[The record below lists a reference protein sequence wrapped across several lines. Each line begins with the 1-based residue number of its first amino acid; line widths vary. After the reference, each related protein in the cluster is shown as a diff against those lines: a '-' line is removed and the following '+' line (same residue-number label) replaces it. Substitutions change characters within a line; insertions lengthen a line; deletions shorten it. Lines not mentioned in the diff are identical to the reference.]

1 MDCISGILEEFKGL
15 SRVPHG
21 SWNEEAESA
30 YLTERLRAM
39 GLSPVTDSVHNV
51 MADVPAT
58 PGHEN
63 APRVILQGHMDMV
76 CAVKPGS
83 AFDHRRDSV
92 TIVVEDG
99 ILKTDGRSSLGA
111 DNNLGNAVV
120 LWLLNQN
127 LPHGPLRLLF
137 TVAEEVGL
145 RGAGALDPAWL
156 QGAKYLLNT
165 DGFHLGRMVVSSA
178 GGRRETFRRTLDTT
192 PTVGRYAY
200 EISFSGYPGGHSGD
214 DIDKNRPNPIKLLV
228 EFLTELGTET
238 DYELAELSGG
248 TGHNVIPTWARA
260 VIVLPGKKEWC
271 DFDAPIRLSERVYE
285 QISRIAPDAE
295 WRAWELSEIPMR
307 VWTASGKESTL
318 SLLDGLYNGVYAWHR
333 DFPGI
338 VSASAN
344 LGKVEVA
351 GGQIE
356 VSAFIRCTDPADEKT
371 LTDRHLSLAGAAG
384 FTSEAN
390 GYPSWLGDSK
400 NELALLM
407 SGLYRARTGK
417 EMEVTAVHVG
427 LEPSFFQEKA
437 PDLIMVSTGPDII
450 DAHSVDERAP
460 LESLVPYTRLLA
472 DTLEELAG
480 V

>member
-15 SRVPHG
+15 SKVPHG

-30 YLTERLRAM
+30 YLVERLRAM
-39 GLSPVTDSVHNV
+39 GLSPVADKVHNV
-51 MADVPAT
+51 MADVPAA

-63 APRVILQGHMDMV
+63 APLIILQGHMDMV
-76 CAVKPGS
+76 CAVKPNSG
-83 AFDHRRDSV
+83 FDPERDAV

-99 ILKTDGRSSLGA
+99 LLKADGRSSLGA

-127 LPHGPLRLLF
+127 FPHGPLRLLF

-145 RGAGALDPAWL
+145 RGAGEIDPAWL
-156 QGAKYLLNT
+156 RGAKYLLNT

-178 GGRRETFRRTLDTT
+178 GGRRETFVRPLDTT
-192 PTVGRYAY
+192 PAVGRYAY
-200 EISFSGYPGGHSGD
+200 ELSLSGYPGGHSGD
-214 DIDKNRPNPIKLLV
+214 DIDKDRPNPIKLLV
-228 EFLTELGTET
+228 ERVRALTVP
-238 DYELAELSGG
+238 YELAELTGG

-260 VIVLPGKKEWC
+260 VIVTREPVEGLT
-271 DFDAPIRLSERVYE
+271 ALSEV
-285 QISRIAPDAE
+285 
-295 WRAWELSEIPMR
+295 PMR
-307 VWTASGKESTL
+307 VWTDVCKESTL
-318 SLLDGLYNGVYAWHR
+318 SLLGGLYNGVYAWHK

-344 LGKVEVA
+344 LGAVGVRE
-351 GGQIE
+351 GQIE
-356 VSAFIRCTDPADEKT
+356 VSAFIRCTESADEKT
-371 LTDRHLSLAGAAG
+371 LTDRHLALAKETG
-384 FTSEAN
+384 FTTEAN
-390 GYPSWLGDSK
+390 GYPSWRGDRS

-407 SGLYRARTGK
+407 SDLYRARTGRD
-417 EMEVTAVHVG
+417 MEITAVHVG

-460 LESLVPYTRLLA
+460 LDSLPPYAQLLA
-472 DTLEELAG
+472 DTLEALA
-480 V
+480 